1 MRKRA
6 METLGK
12 TKSRTGNGSKEEKRW
27 RSTSQSF
34 QWLQDAIKCK
44 QIEAD
49 AERKVQEEESREK
62 MEERKAVREEMLR
75 RERDTNNLLEQL

>member
-1 MRKRA
+1 MA
-6 METLGK
+6 P
-12 TKSRTGNGSKEEKRW
+12 
-27 RSTSQSF
+27 RS
-34 QWLQDAIKCK
+34 AIKGK

-62 MEERKAVREEMLR
+62 MEERKAMREEMLR